1 MDMSTLDDTEP
12 ESRSLVLLAKSLF
25 HQCQIILHSMLVP
38 LFSGIC
44 TGPEV
49 GVEAVKRS
57 AERVL
62 RHTGLHEKLL
72 GPFLYGDCD
81 ATLVPPLMG
90 YGAFITGVV
99 LLATEASCRE
109 KIEQATTTESRKLR
123 AVRAILRLLNILR
136 RHWRTLGHLV
146 SRPYSIKSPARTDIL
161 VEKPSRKNSPLLW
174 TDDSFLPH
182 HRTGRLRTKT
192 QWLTWNLFRL
202 AI

>member
-1 MDMSTLDDTEP
+1 MSIFNDGSSVTGMSTLNDTEP
-12 ESRSLVLLAKSLF
+12 ESHSLVLLAKSLF

-38 LFSGIC
+38 LFSGAS

-57 AERVL
+57 ADCVV
-62 RHTGLHEKLL
+62 RHAGLHEKLL

-99 LLATEASCRE
+99 LLATEASCQD
-109 KIEQATTTESRKLR
+109 KIAQGITAERQTESRKLC
-123 AVRAILRLLNILR
+123 AVRAILRLLNILC

-146 SRPYSIKSPARTDIL
+146 SRPYLIK
-161 VEKPSRKNSPLLW
+161 N
-174 TDDSFLPH
+174 
-182 HRTGRLRTKT
+182 
-192 QWLTWNLFRL
+192 
-202 AI
+202 